1 MYIQCTDAVFLYLFG
16 NNQAARM
23 IIIKIVSWPRFSLF
37 RVQLNVLT
45 HYLYV
50 TRALYSTSTNE
61 RTKATRRYQAAVNA
75 SGALRSSQ
83 DFPNT
88 GVKQFY
94 IKPQHSFARI
104 LFKMKQHCAILTA
117 QARKQLHALLNP
129 RSSLFTS
136 PWRQLITTIS
146 TRGSLHIC
154 DVESHLLNRLYYSS
168 TSKMNAGRVKY
179 LSTLQ
184 VEV

>member
-1 MYIQCTDAVFLYLFG
+1 MSQRYCFYDFKSFSLEAVVVFG
-16 NNQAARM
+16 NVYIMHQRCFPASFDSSQAART
-23 IIIKIVSWPRFSLF
+23 IIIKIVSWLRFSLF

-94 IKPQHSFARI
+94 VKPQHSFARI

-117 QARKQLHALLNP
+117 RARKQPTHFQN
-129 RSSLFTS
+129 RVRRYSH
-136 PWRQLITTIS
+136 RHG
-146 TRGSLHIC
+146 GSLQ
-154 DVESHLLNRLYYSS
+154 RLFLHV
-168 TSKMNAGRVKY
+168 AA
-179 LSTLQ
+179 
-184 VEV
+184 